1 MKNPRWSVL
10 YVKYED
16 STTANPMQ
24 KADDNKLIFDSI
36 LEVSDFSMLTG
47 MFLIYRG
54 FILA

>member
-24 KADDNKLIFDSI
+24 KTDDNKLIFDSI
-36 LEVSDFSMLTG
+36 LEVSDFSKLTG
-47 MFLIYRG
+47 MSS
-54 FILA
+54 